1 MSRIAQSLWHTPIA
15 RSLTRTVFGP
25 GEGMGMRL
33 RKIVGVLVGDMR
45 HACIISVGIVGC
57 DVVVLALRIEF
68 LRKM

>member
-1 MSRIAQSLWHTPIA
+1 
-15 RSLTRTVFGP
+15 
-25 GEGMGMRL
+25 MRL